1 MRQLVSIIFHFSV
14 FGVFSQTIE
23 NVDFYVESQRIV
35 VRYDLIYPKPD
46 TLINVSLVFR
56 NDKGDKI
63 TPVSVTGD
71 LNKVKPG
78 VGKRIFWDALKDQVV
93 LSGKYKVSVYD
104 KIGLTFQ
111 FDDLIYE
118 DGNNENFPIP
128 LVTASPKNSTEVGG
142 IIWMNDNIKLKCF
155 RNGDS
160 IPQAQSNADWC
171 LANKLKQPAWCYLNF
186 DENHPELN
194 EVLYNK
200 YAILDKRGLAPK
212 EWHIPNG
219 IEWKSLFFQFHRNQ
233 KSDDF
238 FSTVEGFRSENGD
251 FIKGEK
257 INRRWGINQTIYRG
271 FDSIIAFIAAYSD
284 GVYNTI
290 GTFEN
295 IGLPVKCCWNYELF
309 GVSEDTFV
317 INQFQELKGI
327 RLGINP
333 EPIEPIETFI
343 EEEAEYPG
351 GSAEM
356 TKFINENID
365 YPQEAIDL
373 GIIGRV
379 TVRFVV
385 EKDGRISNVSVAT
398 PLPGCKVCDKAAVK
412 LIEKMPPWKPGKN
425 GGRKVPS
432 WVALPIKFD
441 YN

>member
-1 MRQLVSIIFHFSV
+1 MRICIFSV
-14 FGVFSQTIE
+14 ILGFISSLFAQTIE

-35 VRYDLIYPKPD
+35 VRYDLIYPTPD
-46 TLINVSLVFR
+46 TLFNVSLDFR

-93 LSGKYKVSVYD
+93 LSGKYQVVCYD
-104 KIGLTFQ
+104 LIYNFLQ

-118 DGNNENFPIP
+118 DGNNENFSIP
-128 LVTASPKNSTEVGG
+128 LVTVSPKNSTEVGG

-160 IPQAQSNADWC
+160 IPQAQSKADWC

-194 EVLYNK
+194 EVLYNM
-200 YAILDKRGLAPK
+200 YAIVDKRGLAPK

-238 FSTVEGFRSENGD
+238 FSTVEGFRLENGD

-257 INRRWGINQTIYRG
+257 LNRWWGINQTIYRG
-271 FDSIIAFIAAYSD
+271 FDSIIAFIAVYSD
-284 GVYNTI
+284 GVFNTT

-309 GVSEDTFV
+309 GASEDTFV
-317 INQFQELKGI
+317 KNQFQELEGI
-327 RLGINP
+327 RLGTYP
-333 EPIEPIETFI
+333 EPINTFV
-343 EEEAEYPG
+343 EEEADFPG
-351 GSAEM
+351 GFAEM
-356 TKFINENID
+356 AKFLNDNID

-373 GIIGRV
+373 GIKGRV

-398 PLPGCKVCDKAAVK
+398 PSPGCKACDNAAVK
-412 LIEKMPPWKPGKN
+412 LIEKMPPWLPAKN
-425 GGRKVPS
+425 RGREVPT
-432 WVALPIKFD
+432 WVTLPIKFG